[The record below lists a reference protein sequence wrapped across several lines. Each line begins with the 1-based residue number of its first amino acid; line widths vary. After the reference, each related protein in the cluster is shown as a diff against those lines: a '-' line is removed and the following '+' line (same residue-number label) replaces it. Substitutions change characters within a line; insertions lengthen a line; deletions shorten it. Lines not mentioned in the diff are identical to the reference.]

1 MALSGYIPSS
11 DGDRYWT
18 GSAKNYAYFRIYW
31 EVTQTTQA
39 GNSTIQF
46 TPQLMFTQGGWTSYN
61 SNTSGA
67 YAATGQYYID
77 NSGQGS
83 FTGTFASPNGNG
95 AEWPKNNWY
104 TLPNFQRSYTIS
116 GHTSDR
122 TINVRME
129 MSTHTGGLA
138 DITSSTF
145 TNKSITVSPRMSAC
159 GAPTSITASGIVT
172 PSGSF
177 TVSWSGAT
185 SGTANTINGYDI
197 YYKVSSN
204 GAAPTTSDTGKVSV
218 SSTSTS
224 GSTTISLSS
233 ATRGYKVVCGVVT
246 KGSGGSSWYSP
257 IATGGLVTINSL
269 PNKPTVTPSRTVVP
283 SSGGSVTF
291 TLSATD
297 ADGQTLTY
305 AYATSSTG
313 TKTTIASGGSITV
326 SSTSTYYFW
335 SKDSLNEY
343 SSTPTS
349 VTITKNTAPTITSS
363 TFTPTTYLAQNSTT
377 SFASS
382 VAVTATCSKT
392 GTMTIEVLYGASSS
406 PTTIGYTATKSITST
421 SSQTIGTYNINSI
434 LKDKYTGSQLYFRIR
449 LTISDGLDS
458 TTSTTQGVYLSQSW
472 SIASTPST
480 AATFDNFLTS
490 GTSDPTNTV
499 ANNCWNK
506 VCIKY
511 YEDAS
516 MTSYTVS
523 ATATKNNVTTNLNP
537 VTLTSTYKPSSGSN
551 ANYRYLNVT
560 LPSDIEGGSTI
571 TITVNLSDGN
581 ITKTFIATITELGI
595 PALGT
600 LNINISTIKMYE
612 TTSNIQLTC
621 NAPCKFEDNAPVS
634 AASYYIQ
641 SMSVDVAGSTSGEN
655 GRNNL
660 TIASATATA
669 AGSTLTVQIT
679 KANFVNFGDFGK
691 TAYNGTAIG
700 YVKIDFVNIYGR
712 TISTGYKSYTI
723 DYNRDPSITS
733 LTMVYGS
740 SNTTVTKIQETL
752 VVKGKIVCV
761 AYTNSTLTAKLYYKI
776 GNGSW
781 NLVNTTTK
789 VVSNGQSSQTLT
801 FYTSDFTIPEI
812 STDNSWTWRIVLT
825 NNITSTAPEK
835 STSAI
840 TAVKHIAPT
849 ITLTKVEGTPTPAS
863 GTRTGI
869 NLKPTFTIEDNILNQ
884 SSKTITY
891 YIVNGSDDTV
901 ISSSFTASGT
911 SVADTSSDKATWTQK
926 SVRIKCVTTATGQ
939 TTTTKTGYS
948 NQFTVYL
955 DSPTIA
961 YRKNHLGINTANP
974 NANAVVD
981 IYSQSGG
988 LQYINLH
995 NVSGGMIQI
1004 DLLNSTIDII

>member
-11 DGDRYWT
+11 SGGKYFT
-18 GSAKNYAYFRIYW
+18 GSASNYAYFRIYW

-39 GNSTIQF
+39 GVSTIQF
-46 TPQLMFTQGGWTSYN
+46 TPQVMFTAGGWTSYN
-61 SNTSGA
+61 SNTSGSN
-67 YAATGQYYID
+67 AATGQYYLD
-77 NSGQGS
+77 STGKGS
-83 FTGTFASPNGNG
+83 FIGTFASPNGNG

-104 TLPNFQRSYTIS
+104 TLTNYKKSYTIS
-116 GHTSDR
+116 GHTSDK
-122 TINVRME
+122 TMNVRME
-129 MSTHTGGLA
+129 MTTHTNGLGN
-138 DITSSTF
+138 ITSSTF
-145 TNKSITVSPRMSAC
+145 TNKSITVSPKMSAC
-159 GAPTSITASGIVT
+159 GAPTSITASGVVT

-185 SGTANTINGYDI
+185 DGTANTISGYDV
-197 YYKVSSN
+197 YYKVSSD
-204 GAAPTTSDTGKVSV
+204 GSAPTTSSYTG
-218 SSTSTS
+218 STSVGASTT
-224 GSTTISLSS
+224 STTISLSS

-269 PNKPTVTPSRTVVP
+269 PSAPTVTPSRTTVP
-283 SSGGSVTF
+283 SGGGSVTF

-313 TKTTIASGGSITV
+313 TKTAIASGGSITV

-343 SSTPTS
+343 SSSYTS
-349 VTITKNTAPTITSS
+349 VSITKNTAPTITAS

-377 SFASS
+377 AYASS

-392 GTMTIEVLYGASSS
+392 GTMTIEVLYGTSSS
-406 PTTIGYTATKSITST
+406 PTTVGYTATKSITST

-434 LKDKYTGSQLYFRIR
+434 LKDKYTGSQLYFRIK
-449 LTISDGLDS
+449 LTISDGIDS
-458 TTSTTQGVYLSQSW
+458 TTSTSQGVYLSQPW
-472 SIASTPST
+472 SIAQKPST

-523 ATATKNNVTTNLNP
+523 ATATKSNVTTNLNP

-581 ITKTFIATITELGI
+581 ITKTFTATRTELAT

-600 LNINISTIKMYE
+600 LSVNPSIIKMYE
-612 TTSNIQLTC
+612 TTGNIQLSC
-621 NAPCKFEDNAPVS
+621 NAPCKFESNAPVN
-634 AASYYIQ
+634 AADYYIR
-641 SMSVDVAGSTSGEN
+641 SMSISVASSTSGAN
-655 GRNNL
+655 TR
-660 TIASATATA
+660 TISAIASASATA
-669 AGSTLTVQIT
+669 AGATLTVQIT
-679 KANFVNFGDFGK
+679 KANFVSFGDFGK
-691 TAYNGTAIG
+691 TAYNGTATG
-700 YVKIDFVNIYGR
+700 YVKIDFENTYGR
-712 TISTGYKSYTI
+712 LISTGYKSYTI

-752 VVKGKIVCV
+752 AVKGKIVCV

-776 GNGSW
+776 GSGSW
-781 NLVNTTTK
+781 NLVNTTTQA
-789 VVSNGQSSQTLT
+789 VSNGQSSQTLT
-801 FYTSDFTIPEI
+801 IYTSSFTIPEV
-812 STDNSWTWRIVLT
+812 SSDSAWTWKITLT
-825 NNITSTAPEK
+825 NSVTSTSSDAT
-835 STSAI
+835 TSAI
-840 TAVKHIAPT
+840 TAIKHIAPVVN
-849 ITLTKVEGTPTPAS
+849 LTNVTGTVTPS
-863 GTRTGI
+863 TGTRTGI
-869 NLKPTFTIEDNILNQ
+869 NLTPTFTLTSSNIANAN
-884 SSKTITY
+884 SSNITY
-891 YIVNGSDDTV
+891 YIVNGNDDTV
-901 ISSSFTASGT
+901 ISASFTASGA

-926 SVRIKCVTTATGQ
+926 TVRIKCDTTATGHV
-939 TTTTKTGYS
+939 TTTKTGYS

-955 DSPTIA
+955 DTATVS
-961 YRKNHLGINTANP
+961 YRKNQLGINNP
-974 NANAVVD
+974 PATNCVLD
-981 IYSQSGG
+981 IWSQSGK
-988 LQYINLH
+988 QYVNLR
-995 NVSGGMIQI
+995 STGSSIIQI
-1004 DLLNSTIDII
+1004 DLVNSTIDIV